1 MNFKKIIS
9 GIVAAAMALV
19 MAMPTVSATDG

>member
-9 GIVAAAMALV
+9 GIVAAAMAMV

>member
-9 GIVAAAMALV
+9 GIVAAAMALG
-19 MAMPTVSATDG
+19 MTIPSVSATDG

>member
-9 GIVAAAMALV
+9 SIVTAAMALV
-19 MAMPTVSATDG
+19 MTIPTVSATDG

>member
-9 GIVAAAMALV
+9 GIVTAVMALV
-19 MAMPTVSATDG
+19 MTIPTVSATDG

>member
-9 GIVAAAMALV
+9 GIVAAAMAL
-19 MAMPTVSATDG
+19 AMTIPTVSATDG

>member
-9 GIVAAAMALV
+9 GIVATAMVLV
-19 MAMPTVSATDG
+19 MTIPTVSATDG

>member
-9 GIVAAAMALV
+9 GIVTAAMALV
-19 MAMPTVSATDG
+19 MTIPTVSATDG